1 MMIFPYGLFAAAGVG
16 CMLIALL
23 LSAPK
28 HTLPKGTI
36 TIFGLLSIPLSLFFA
51 RLLYCIFQWNLFSTY
66 VNP

>member
-36 TIFGLLSIPLSLFFA
+36 TIFGLLSIPKQHPENK
-51 RLLYCIFQWNLFSTY
+51 YKQQI
-66 VNP
+66 VN